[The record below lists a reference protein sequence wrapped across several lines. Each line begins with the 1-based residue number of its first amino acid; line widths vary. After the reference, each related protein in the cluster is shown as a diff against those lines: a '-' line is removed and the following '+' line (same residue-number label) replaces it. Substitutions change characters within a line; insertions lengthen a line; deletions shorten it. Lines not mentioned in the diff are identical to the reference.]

1 MSKIFKLVKP
11 RGEEAETVESTSTQP
26 ATETDWSLCFI
37 CQEMMQESLMCPSQ
51 NTRQDKG
58 SSYSILTGHL
68 RRFSDLGLLPK
79 SFLFSRQDEGSGV
92 QAAFITNNARYHTPA
107 G

>member
-1 MSKIFKLVKP
+1 MSKIFELVKP
-11 RGEEAETVESTSTQP
+11 RGEEAETVQSTPVQP

-37 CQEMMQESLMCPSQ
+37 CQEMIKESLMCPSQ
-51 NTRQDKG
+51 NTCQDKG

-68 RRFSDLGLLPK
+68 RTFNDLGLLPK
-79 SFLFSRQDEGSGV
+79 SFLFSQLDEGSGV
-92 QAAFITNNARYHTPA
+92 QAALITNNARYHTPA